1 MLIYRY
7 SKTQKKLKKIIT
19 SQTERICK
27 KLLRDKRKMFIEII
41 ENYLEEA
48 VSKNYQKHRR
58 KKGLSNTINYPS
70 TQIDKKFSKKNC

>member
-7 SKTQKKLKKIIT
+7 SKTQKIEKIIT

-48 VSKNYQKHRR
+48 VSKIIKNTAEKRFIEHNN
-58 KKGLSNTINYPS
+58 LSVNS
-70 TQIDKKFSKKNC
+70 D